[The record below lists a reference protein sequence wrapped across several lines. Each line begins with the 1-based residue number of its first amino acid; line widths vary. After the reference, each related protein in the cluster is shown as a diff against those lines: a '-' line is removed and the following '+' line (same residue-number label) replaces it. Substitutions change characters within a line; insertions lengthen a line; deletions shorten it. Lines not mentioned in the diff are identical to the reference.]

1 MRTRTAMVLLPR
13 LVPAASLP
21 QCKRNSVVS
30 YARRRMRALANKGSP
45 RLREKPEAITS
56 TGRFGRRAIITSVRP
71 YDQRVAQ
78 QLDIPISNTPFRQRC
93 SMVPLVP

>member
-1 MRTRTAMVLLPR
+1 MVILPR
-13 LVPAASLP
+13 RVRAASSHSLL
-21 QCKRNSVVS
+21 VILVAS

-45 RLREKPEAITS
+45 RSREKPEAITS

-78 QLDIPISNTPFRQRC
+78 QLDIPNIQHYGGKTKNDDNNLKF
-93 SMVPLVP
+93 